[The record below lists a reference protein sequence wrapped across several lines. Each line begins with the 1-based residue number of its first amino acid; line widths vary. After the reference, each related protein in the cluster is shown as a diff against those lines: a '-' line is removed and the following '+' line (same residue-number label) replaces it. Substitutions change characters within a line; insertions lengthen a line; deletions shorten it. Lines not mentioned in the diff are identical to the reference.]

1 MPDVPG
7 ASNPVAAA
15 VRDAVQRLPGELAG
29 QGMGSPLD
37 VVTAAQELSAAV
49 INHRDASGRGR
60 LVTARIRGERQYD
73 H

>member
-29 QGMGSPLD
+29 QGTGSPLD
-37 VVTAAQELSAAV
+37 VLTAAQELSAAA
-49 INHRDASGRGR
+49 I
-60 LVTARIRGERQYD
+60 TARQAAVDGA
-73 H
+73 